1 MYLVS
6 IQPVN
11 PNSLPY
17 VILWLSMG
25 VITAVAGV
33 LWWYDRERYHRP

>member
-1 MYLVS
+1 ML
-6 IQPVN
+6 
-11 PNSLPY
+11 Y

-25 VITAVAGV
+25 VIAAVAGA